1 MILKDQMHKIEQ
13 ADQEEKEREQEEKED
28 KIKFQKKQKI
38 NKQKGEQARNIIEP
52 NLKNDV
58 IKI

>member
-13 ADQEEKEREQEEKED
+13 ADQEENEREQEEK
-28 KIKFQKKQKI
+28 IKFQKKEKI
-38 NKQKGEQARNIIEP
+38 SKQNDEQARNIMEA